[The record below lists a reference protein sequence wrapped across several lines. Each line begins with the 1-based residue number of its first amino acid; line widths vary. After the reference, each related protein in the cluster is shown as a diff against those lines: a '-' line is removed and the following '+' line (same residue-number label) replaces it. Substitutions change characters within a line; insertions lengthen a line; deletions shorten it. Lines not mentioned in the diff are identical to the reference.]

1 MTARDSYR
9 KPISS
14 FEAIQE
20 LKRVAGAQLDAE
32 YVELFIKILA
42 GKDVRFRH
50 GEDADFDA
58 ELGLDKRVAEYSLPL
73 DLEERLRRA
82 NRPATTRGRVT
93 PEPAQAAARAAPSS
107 WATRSGGTMLTP
119 GPVPSSKPA
128 RRVSRAPRRC
138 ASGSARRPRGAV
150 RTQRFSG
157 GGRRAWLEPQQA
169 LVQQARARG
178 PASAKRGSCRRGTS

>member
-1 MTARDSYR
+1 MISVADTYDVMTARDSYR

-20 LKRVAGAQLDAE
+20 LKRVAGTQLDAE

-73 DLEERLRRA
+73 ELEDDVA
-82 NRPATTRGRVT
+82 NPDGTGTPVT
-93 PEPAQAAARAAPSS
+93 QS
-107 WATRSGGTMLTP
+107 L
-119 GPVPSSKPA
+119 
-128 RRVSRAPRRC
+128 
-138 ASGSARRPRGAV
+138 
-150 RTQRFSG
+150 
-157 GGRRAWLEPQQA
+157 
-169 LVQQARARG
+169 
-178 PASAKRGSCRRGTS
+178 

>member
-58 ELGLDKRVAEYSLPL
+58 ELGLDKRVADVL
-73 DLEERLRRA
+73 
-82 NRPATTRGRVT
+82 
-93 PEPAQAAARAAPSS
+93 AAARARGRGRRQPSED
-107 WATRSGGTMLTP
+107 SGRAGR
-119 GPVPSSKPA
+119 A
-128 RRVSRAPRRC
+128 RRGRSRR
-138 ASGSARRPRGAV
+138 
-150 RTQRFSG
+150 
-157 GGRRAWLEPQQA
+157 GRRT
-169 LVQQARARG
+169 
-178 PASAKRGSCRRGTS
+178 RRSV